1 MAGGLKAVGEAVAA
15 LRYQRGWTQAQLS
28 ERSAV
33 SIATIRSTERADGMR
48 SRRTLEDIS
57 VALGMPKNH
66 LSEVLAGHQ
75 PPGETSEQVTTEP
88 WFLNKV
94 DEILMKRLMELVVPH
109 LNQIERQLNTQA
121 SGSSGS
127 VGAGAKSAHEDNN
140 R

>member
-33 SIATIRSTERADGMR
+33 SVATIRSTERGFGMR

-57 VALGMPKNH
+57 TALGMPKNH
-66 LSEVLAGHQ
+66 LSEILAGHQ
-75 PPGETSEQVTTEP
+75 AVQKADEPVTTET
-88 WFLNKV
+88 WFLDKV
-94 DEILMKRLMELVVPH
+94 DQVLMKRLMEIVVPH
-109 LNQIERQLNTQA
+109 LNQIERQLNESSA
-121 SGSSGS
+121 SVR
-127 VGAGAKSAHEDNN
+127 VGAEPAHEDNN